1 MTPLSVAALVLA
13 GICLY
18 MAATVFFLRGLGPE
32 QRNYLPFALLCL
44 LLTGYA
50 SLAGVLYTN
59 LDPLVARP
67 IQLAQVGLA
76 LASLPVMMHFISRIT
91 HNRNRAI
98 QYATIGL
105 WLVVASY
112 AALIPTELLFGYEIE
127 PKELVFFGVPHTVVE
142 VAAGPAMPFFMLAV
156 VFSFCGYLWM
166 LIHGVRQRTSGAIP
180 FLVGVVLLMAATV
193 NDILVLEGVYSGF
206 YLMEAGFL
214 LIAIAG
220 SVALTMDARKRE
232 RELADVHEELQ
243 ELRGVE
249 EQLAQS
255 ERLAVLGRMLSGVAH
270 ELNNPLTSVAG
281 IAEGLDPERVDPE
294 VRPRIAMMRREA
306 MRAGNVVRGLLEF
319 ARQEGGDFGPV
330 SLDDVVDQVV
340 ALRRDEQRTA
350 GIETIIRRDVAA
362 PVVEADPDQLV
373 QLLLN
378 LVLNAEQALNGRTD
392 GVEGGR
398 VVIRTR
404 ERGDQLILFVED
416 DGPGIPPDAL
426 PRIFDPFF
434 TTRQR
439 SRGTGLGLFL
449 AATVAERHG
458 GILSARNVKAGGARF
473 TLRLPLTQVQP
484 EAGEDSIPIDVAA
497 ILAGRGDPFS
507 PRSTALDSGHFL
519 GYGAERSRSLLAGAR
534 VLVVD
539 DEEGVL
545 LSVQSALESAGA
557 EVAAVQ
563 DSATAME
570 RLDEHGWDV
579 VLCDVIMPD
588 LDGLELLEWVHQ
600 RSPGLSQRFVFM
612 TGDIFATQAREISEQ
627 RSLHVLQKPFRA
639 RELMEVVREVV
650 DAHREEETGDRL
662 SGGGLPDAA
671 GGGRQGSGR

>member
-32 QRNYLPFALLCL
+32 QRNYLPFALFCL
-44 LLTGYA
+44 LLTGYT
-50 SLAGVLYTN
+50 SLASALYTN
-59 LDPLVARP
+59 ADPLVARP
-67 IQLAQVGLA
+67 IQLGQVGLA
-76 LASLPVMMHFISRIT
+76 LASLPVLMHFISRIT
-91 HNRNRAI
+91 HNRHRAVQI
-98 QYATIGL
+98 ATIGL
-105 WLVVASY
+105 WLVVAAY
-112 AALIPTELLFGYEIE
+112 AALIPTELLFTYELA
-127 PKELVFFGVPHTVVE
+127 PKALVFFGVPHTIVE
-142 VAAGPAMPFFMLAV
+142 VAPGPAMPIFMLAV
-156 VFSFCGYLWM
+156 MASLCGYLWM
-166 LIHGVRQRTSGAIP
+166 LIRGVRQRVTGAIP
-180 FLVGVVLLMAATV
+180 FLVGVLLLTASTV
-193 NDILVLEGVYSGF
+193 NDVLVLEGIYNGF
-206 YLMEAGFL
+206 YLMEWGFL
-214 LIAIAG
+214 IIAIAG
-220 SVALTMDARKRE
+220 SVALTVDARQRE
-232 RELADVHEELQ
+232 RELAEIHLEVQ

-249 EQLAQS
+249 EELAQS

-281 IAEGLDPERVDPE
+281 IAEGLDPNDVKPE

-340 ALRRDEQRTA
+340 ALRRNEQRIA
-350 GIETIIRRDVAA
+350 GIETIIQRDVAA
-362 PVVEADPDQLV
+362 PIVEADPDQLV

-378 LVLNAEQALNGRTD
+378 LVLNAEQALRGRSD

-398 VVIRTR
+398 VQVRTR
-404 ERGDQLILFVED
+404 SEQDQLVLIVED
-416 DGPGIPPDAL
+416 DGPGIPADAL

-434 TTRQR
+434 TTRRR

-449 AATVAERHG
+449 AATAAERHG
-458 GILSARNVKAGGARF
+458 GILSARNVEGGGARF
-473 TLRLPLTQVQP
+473 TLRLPLTQEQP

-497 ILAGRGDPFS
+497 ILADRGDPFS

-519 GYGAERSRSLLAGAR
+519 GYGQERYRSMLEGAR

-545 LSVQSALESAGA
+545 VSVQSALESAGA
-557 EVAAVQ
+557 DVAAVQ
-563 DSATAME
+563 DSASAME

-579 VLCDVIMPD
+579 VLCDVIMPE

-600 RSPGLSQRFVFM
+600 RSPELSRRFVFM
-612 TGDIFATQAREISEQ
+612 TGDIFATQALEISER

-639 RELMEVVREVV
+639 RELLEVVGEVV
-650 DAHREEETGDRL
+650 EAHREKETGDRL
-662 SGGGLPDAA
+662 SGDGLPEAA
-671 GGGRQGSGR
+671 GGGRYGSGK